1 MNTHLGAQWRR
12 LGRGLVLML
21 TLAVLAGCATG
32 PNPRDP
38 FESYN
43 RRMTGFNDD
52 VDAMLLKP
60 AATAYKE
67 VTPAVVRTGISNFF
81 GNLEDVWSFANSV
94 LQLRP
99 QAAVESALRFGVN
112 TVFGLYGLLD
122 IASEM
127 GIEKHKEDFGQTL
140 GRWGCRPGLMWCC
153 PFWGRPQCAIP
164 WPWLWTPRAVWR
176 RVWSMCPHATACRPC
191 ACWRPAPVCCAPAV
205 CSMKLRWINTV
216 SHGMCTF
223 SGGAARFRMGRV
235 MRGGRSNPPSP
246 DPVLGCSPC
255 QGHRTASGPR

>member
-1 MNTHLGAQWRR
+1 MSTPSSLPWQRMV
-12 LGRGLVLML
+12 GLMVACM
-21 TLAVLAGCATG
+21 LAVLAGCATG

-38 FESYN
+38 YEAYN

-140 GRWGCRPGLMWCC
+140 GRWGVP
-153 PFWGRPQCAIP
+153 
-164 WPWLWTPRAVWR
+164 
-176 RVWSMCPHATACRPC
+176 
-191 ACWRPAPVCCAPAV
+191 
-205 CSMKLRWINTV
+205 
-216 SHGMCTF
+216 
-223 SGGAARFRMGRV
+223 SGPYV
-235 MRGGRSNPPSP
+235 VL
-246 DPVLGCSPC
+246 PVLGPSTVRDSLALAVDTPGGLAAGVEHVPTRNSLQALRLLETRASLLRASRVLDEAALDKYTFTRDVYLQRRRSQITDG
-255 QGHRTASGPR
+255 QGEDGGGIESSDP